1 MNVWIVYD
9 SKYGN
14 NKQIAEALAG
24 LFKEGN
30 EVHVHHAKD
39 VSPKEAAE
47 SKPDILL
54 FGGPPRAGMISFTIK
69 GWARKF
75 ASALKSKGLQLKKA
89 AVWGTHAVNNEETPP
104 KFAWPSIEPKWKAL
118 LAEMP
123 AAKSMPGVLGIN
135 IMDKEGGGGLG
146 GILEAGWKDLVAS
159 FAEGV
164 KTL

>member
-14 NKQIAEALAG
+14 NKQVAEALAG

-39 VSPKEAAE
+39 VSPKEVAE

-54 FGGPPRAGMISFTIK
+54 FGGPPRAGMISFTVK
-69 GWARKF
+69 GWAQKLARM
-75 ASALKSKGLQLKKA
+75 LKSKGLQVKKVG
-89 AVWGTHAVNNEETPP
+89 VWGTHAVNDAETPP
-104 KFAWPSIEPKWKAL
+104 KFAWTSIEPKWKAL
-118 LAEMP
+118 MEEVP
-123 AAKSMPGVLGIN
+123 AAKSMAGVLGIN
-135 IMDKEGGGGLG
+135 IVDKEGEGGLG
-146 GILEAGWKDLVAS
+146 GVMETGWKDLVFS

-164 KTL
+164 KAL